1 MFLEKTMNKM
11 LLSCK
16 EVTFLIEKQM
26 VSPLTFTEKLR
37 LGMHLKLCKVCN
49 AYESQSK
56 TMNKALEKWVKEGA
70 LSKTLPS
77 KIKSDILQKIN
88 LK

>member
-1 MFLEKTMNKM
+1 
-11 LLSCK
+11 
-16 EVTFLIEKQM
+16 M
-26 VSPLTFTEKLR
+26 VSRLTFTEKLR

-56 TMNKALEKWVKEGA
+56 TINKALEKWIKEGA

-88 LK
+88 RK

>member
-1 MFLEKTMNKM
+1 MFLEKIMSQL

-16 EVTFLIEKQM
+16 EATFLIEKKM
-26 VSPLTFTEKLR
+26 VSPLTFTQRLR
-37 LGMHLKLCKVCN
+37 LGVHLKLCKVCS
-49 AYESQSK
+49 AYESQSE

-77 KIKSDILQKIN
+77 KIKSDILEKIN
-88 LK
+88 RK